1 MGIVES
7 LFNLTYLSIVL
18 SLGIRLLLEKSKEAK
33 LFGIMAIILGVGDS
47 FHLLPRIISHLS
59 YNGFEANVFGLSWGK
74 FVTSIT
80 MTLFYVLF
88 YDYYKSQSGDCT
100 TAKRNIIYVLALIR
114 IILTVL
120 PQNNWGTASENYMF
134 GIYRN
139 IPFAIM
145 GALLIYWSYKK
156 KDKPGLKNMS
166 LCILLSFTFYIPVVL
181 WADSYPIVGVLMMPK
196 TLAYL
201 MIVIFGYRYFVNKFE
216 KQNIIGLSYTFLV
229 MGLIAGV
236 FYREFTKFYKYQAD
250 NHLSKLHVHV
260 LVLGFLLMMIL
271 YLVVKEYDVKKI
283 LTIRTPLYV
292 FVSGFTFTIVNMTL
306 SGFYEVVS
314 ANRPIIKKAA
324 LEGLSG
330 LGHIVLSIGI
340 VWIVVKIFQNE
351 SNNTLK
357 SIKE

>member
-33 LFGIMAIILGVGDS
+33 LFGIMAIILGAGDS

-88 YDYYKSQSGDCT
+88 YHYYKSQSGDCT

-166 LCILLSFTFYIPVVL
+166 LCILLSFTFSLLINFVI
-181 WADSYPIVGVLMMPK
+181 SIYPSS
-196 TLAYL
+196 TE
-201 MIVIFGYRYFVNKFE
+201 VNSHFS
-216 KQNIIGLSYTFLV
+216 NTFFINSCIL
-229 MGLIAGV
+229 LPS
-236 FYREFTKFYKYQAD
+236 
-250 NHLSKLHVHV
+250 SK
-260 LVLGFLLMMIL
+260 
-271 YLVVKEYDVKKI
+271 
-283 LTIRTPLYV
+283 
-292 FVSGFTFTIVNMTL
+292 
-306 SGFYEVVS
+306 
-314 ANRPIIKKAA
+314 
-324 LEGLSG
+324 
-330 LGHIVLSIGI
+330 
-340 VWIVVKIFQNE
+340 
-351 SNNTLK
+351 
-357 SIKE
+357 